1 MKSFFVWKPFTVKKP
16 FVMKGSYSSEN
27 VFATYVFLKGS
38 LSEEA
43 KKCQNQTDDHPGQD
57 QH

>member
-1 MKSFFVWKPFTVKKP
+1 
-16 FVMKGSYSSEN
+16 MKGRYSSEN